1 MDAVLRQKLP
11 FLLQFGSPRDG
22 SAAFLPV
29 FAAVLLTAAWF
40 YRHRLHM
47 AALAARLGGIDST
60 NGTLNRHRLHMA
72 ALASRLGGIDSTN
85 GRLNRH
91 RLQTRTEQPMR
102 YEHS

>member
-29 FAAVLLTAAWF
+29 FAAVLLIAAWF

-47 AALAARLGGIDST
+47 AALAG
-60 NGTLNRHRLHMA
+60 
-72 ALASRLGGIDSTN
+72 RLGGIDSTN